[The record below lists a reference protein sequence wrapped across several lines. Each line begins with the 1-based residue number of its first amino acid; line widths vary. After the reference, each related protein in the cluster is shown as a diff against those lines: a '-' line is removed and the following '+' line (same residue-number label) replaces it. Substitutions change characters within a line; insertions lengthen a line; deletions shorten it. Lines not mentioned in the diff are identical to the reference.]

1 MSNRKIIA
9 VLYFKKEDVF
19 NLFNKHIVC
28 CSSDINL
35 LISMIEPNMNAI
47 NKLRNCLQ
55 NNSKDYFNKGF
66 SDVERLQSKIVWK
79 LCFFMRLTRCFKDKI
94 MTNFE
99 ERLNDILREKNVK
112 SASFSFGRGV

>member
-19 NLFNKHIVC
+19 NLFDKHIVC

-66 SDVERLQSKIVWK
+66 SDVERLISLTIDEKRAFKMIWDERK
-79 LCFFMRLTRCFKDKI
+79 LRHAILFAIQDRLEVMFFYEINTL
-94 MTNFE
+94 
-99 ERLNDILREKNVK
+99 L
-112 SASFSFGRGV
+112 